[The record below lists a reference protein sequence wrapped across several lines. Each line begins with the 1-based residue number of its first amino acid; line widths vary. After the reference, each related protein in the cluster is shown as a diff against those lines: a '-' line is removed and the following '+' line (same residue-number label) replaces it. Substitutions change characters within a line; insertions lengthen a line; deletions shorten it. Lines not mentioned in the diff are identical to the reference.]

1 MDKGER
7 YRTIAF
13 FESNGWFGRWVL
25 INKKGATRCGA
36 PLSNWIRMLFQPS
49 KDGLPSGGF
58 VI

>member
-25 INKKGATRCGA
+25 INKEEAVQKVGQ
-36 PLSNWIRMLFQPS
+36 LLFFMQSIS
-49 KDGLPSGGF
+49 KKTCLID
-58 VI
+58 